1 MTQLQEAFSRL
12 AREGTVAIYFDQMAM
27 GLQRELGDKAPH
39 STNKLT
45 TDSRMDEIY
54 QTEDSKDLQKS
65 AQHFSDKIEIIGMNI
80 INLKKWQKGAIS

>member
-12 AREGTVAIYFDQMAM
+12 AREKTVSIYFDQMAM

-54 QTEDSKDLQKS
+54 
-65 AQHFSDKIEIIGMNI
+65 
-80 INLKKWQKGAIS
+80 

>member
-1 MTQLQEAFSRL
+1 
-12 AREGTVAIYFDQMAM
+12 MAM